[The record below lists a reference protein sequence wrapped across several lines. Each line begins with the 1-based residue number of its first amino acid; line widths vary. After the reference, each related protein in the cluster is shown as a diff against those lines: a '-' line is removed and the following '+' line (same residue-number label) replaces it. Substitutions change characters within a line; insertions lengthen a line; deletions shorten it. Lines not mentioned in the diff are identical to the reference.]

1 MSSPMSM
8 ALEGVKV
15 LDCTQVLA
23 GPFCSLLLGDMGADV
38 IKVERPDGG
47 DETRKSPPFIGDG
60 WSAAFLAVNRNK
72 RGLAL
77 DLRNSEG
84 QQVLKHLVKTADV
97 LVENFRPGT
106 LEKLG
111 LGYQELKSIRPEL
124 IYCSISGFG
133 QTGPYSPRGGFD
145 LIAQGMSGLMSVT
158 GVPGG
163 PPVKIGVPITDLTAG
178 MYSAYGILSAY
189 IHRLRTCEGQTVDM
203 SLLEAGIAYTVW
215 ESTVYFT
222 TGEIPG
228 PLGSAHRLSAPYQAL
243 PTSNGHITIGGAAQ
257 ALWESMCNAIGRP
270 ELLQDAR
277 FTNRGDRKAHENVLA
292 DLLEE
297 TFSTNTTEH
306 WMEILEGVGVP
317 AGPIND
323 LDQVYNDPHVQAR
336 QMEIDLDD
344 LELGV
349 LRNIGIPVKLSR
361 TPGSI
366 RRRGPAL
373 GEHTREVLEEAG
385 FTSADVDRLAEAG
398 VVKLHQQS

>member
-1 MSSPMSM
+1 MF
-8 ALEGVKV
+8 
-15 LDCTQVLA
+15 LA
-23 GPFCSLLLGDMGADV
+23 SGDMGADV

-47 DETRKSPPFIGDG
+47 DETRKGPPFISDG

-106 LEKLG
+106 LERLG

-133 QTGPYSPRGGFD
+133 QTGPYSPRGVFD

-189 IHRLRTCEGQTVDM
+189 IHRLRTGEGQTVDM

-243 PTSNGHITIGGAAQ
+243 RTSNGYITIGGATQ
-257 ALWESMCNAIGRP
+257 ALWENMCNAIGRP

-297 TFSTNTTEH
+297 TFSTNTTER

-317 AGPIND
+317 TGPIND

-344 LELGV
+344 LELGA